1 MESDRRHTLHYILL
15 ATFFIVAALL
25 RGWFIAEIKS
35 APDFRQLRQD
45 MSVQDYQARAML
57 SGDWTPPDGRSDP
70 EIASTPYYRP
80 PGYCYL
86 LAGIYYVTGGS
97 YLAPRLL
104 NVVLGLIAIALM
116 YRLALLLWNRRVA
129 LITVFFMATYWGFI
143 FYEGEVNDPAIFVF
157 LIPCLLLALHKW
169 QHSFHVRWVLLA
181 GIITGSY
188 ALMRPNILLFG
199 PFMAAWILWTGFRKT
214 SYQRIAAAWVSLA
227 VSTFMIITPVT
238 IRNYV
243 VSGEFVPVSTY
254 FGENL
259 YIGNC
264 DDADGYTS
272 WTPYLQELIG
282 TGEFSV
288 WEYAK
293 IVQGLGRAIDKP
305 ELTHSEASTVF
316 AHMAVDWIREN
327 PGKAALITLKKA
339 VLFWTPQEIT
349 ENKVVHYEK
358 AWYAP
363 LKFLPG
369 FPYVLTLFLLG
380 LAFITRDSFKQLR
393 SKNKA
398 APVRCKNMP
407 LLVLILSF
415 IIVYWLSFFP
425 FFVNARARHPI
436 VGLLFLMG
444 AYGLYR
450 FFQIAATGPRKHA
463 IALGIAILLLFA
475 ATHGELYPYT
485 PDKARWHYA
494 RADSWLWDGQVEPAV
509 EEARL
514 LMEEDYS
521 YYMPYRI
528 GHAMAK
534 HKRHDLAEFLL
545 KGALS
550 PNPEEQPLPYRQDL
564 YFHIGAAQAAQ
575 GKHDD
580 AKESFHQAL
589 TLNPKDARAHND
601 LGVLLEQ
608 EDRLLEALE
617 AYEKAVE
624 ANPDF
629 ALAQSN
635 RGHLLGVL
643 HRHEEA
649 LEAFQLAAD
658 LVPENPEHFYNL
670 AIHYTAMDQP
680 EAARQAYEQALLLAP
695 KHPRALNNLAL
706 LDFTEGNEEAAFEK
720 LRQAIQHDPA
730 FLLPRANLGNLL
742 IDSGRYEEGRD
753 VYEETL
759 RLFPGQVELY
769 NKIGWYAAGHG
780 DLARA
785 ENYFLEAL
793 KLDPDNE
800 TAKQHLATL
809 RHSHNDS
816 TDEDQG
822 DDHDED
828 NDEGNASAP

>member
-1 MESDRRHTLHYILL
+1 MESDRRHKLHYILL
-15 ATFFIVAALL
+15 AAFLIVAALL
-25 RGWFIAEIKS
+25 RGWFMAEIKS

-57 SGDWTPPDGRSDP
+57 SGDWTPPEGRSDP

-86 LAGIYYVTGGS
+86 LAGIYYLSGGS
-97 YLAPRLL
+97 YLAPRLF
-104 NVVLGLIAIALM
+104 NVVLGLMAIALM
-116 YRLALLLWNRRVA
+116 YQLSLLLWNRRTA
-129 LITVFFMATYWGFI
+129 LITVFLMATYWGFI

-157 LIPCLLLALHKW
+157 LIPCLLLALYKW
-169 QHSFHVRWVLLA
+169 QQSFQVRWILLT
-181 GIITGSY
+181 GMITGCY

-199 PFMAAWILWTGFRKT
+199 PFMAAWILWTGFKKT
-214 SYQRIAAAWVSLA
+214 TYPRIAAAWIVLA
-227 VSTFMIITPVT
+227 LSTFLIITPVT

-293 IVQGLGRAIDKP
+293 IVQGLGRAVGKP
-305 ELTHSEASTVF
+305 DLTHSEASTIF
-316 AHMAVDWIREN
+316 ARMAVDWIREK
-327 PGKAALITLKKA
+327 PVEAARITLKKA
-339 VLFWTPQEIT
+339 VLFWSPKEIT

-358 AWYAP
+358 AWYGP

-380 LAFITRDSFKQLR
+380 LAILTGDSFQQLR
-393 SKNKA
+393 KKEASEESD
-398 APVRCKNMP
+398 CKNIP
-407 LLVLILSF
+407 LLVLVLSF
-415 IIVYWLSFFP
+415 IVIYWFSFLP

-436 VGLLFLMG
+436 VGLLFLIA
-444 AYGLYR
+444 AYGLQR
-450 FFQIAATGPRKHA
+450 FFQTARKGA
-463 IALGIAILLLFA
+463 WKKTVALVVITVLLFA
-475 ATHGELYPYT
+475 AAHWEPYPYT

-494 RADSWLWDGQVEPAV
+494 RAESWLWDGQVEPAV
-509 EEARL
+509 EEAAL
-514 LMEEDYS
+514 LMAEDYS

-534 HKRHDLAEFLL
+534 KQRHDVAEYLL
-545 KGALS
+545 QGALS
-550 PNPEEQPLPYRQDL
+550 PDPEEQPRPYRQDL

-575 GKHDD
+575 GKNEE
-580 AKESFHQAL
+580 AAESFQQAL
-589 TLNPKDARAHND
+589 TLNPADARAHND
-601 LGVLLEQ
+601 LGVLLEK
-608 EDRLLEALE
+608 EDRLLEALA

-624 ANPDF
+624 CNPDF

-635 RGHLLGVL
+635 RGHLLGL
-643 HRHEEA
+643 FHRHHEA
-649 LEAFQLAAD
+649 IEAFQIAAD
-658 LVPENPEHFYNL
+658 LAPENPEHLYNL
-670 AIHYTAMDQP
+670 AIHHVAAQQP
-680 EAARQAYEQALLLAP
+680 EAARKAYEQTLQLAP

-706 LDFTEGNEEAAFEK
+706 LDVAEGKEEAAFEK
-720 LRQAIQHDPA
+720 LRQAITIDPA

-742 IDSGRYEEGRD
+742 IDAGRYEEGLE

-759 RLFPGQVELY
+759 RLFPEHVELY
-769 NKIGWYAAGHG
+769 NKIGLYTAKHG
-780 DLARA
+780 DLHRA
-785 ENYFLEAL
+785 EAFYSRAL
-793 KLDPDNE
+793 ALDPENKTAQHNLAALRLGNTVDEEKDEE
-800 TAKQHLATL
+800 T
-809 RHSHNDS
+809 
-816 TDEDQG
+816 
-822 DDHDED
+822 
-828 NDEGNASAP
+828 SAPDS